1 MCFLKFLPRHTFIL
15 DYKWTHYLSSSLASG
30 PNYPKLILVP
40 DKDTGKLAIDLL
52 GQSGA
57 RDEGK
62 HNKQQ
67 RWAGQFGTMTAAAL
81 DRVWNRPSLPS
92 TLCHHPAESLPSAN
106 SRYAALSDI
115 DCSHVH
121 VLVFS
126 LGWGCSV
133 QMFPFSASCSE
144 AGNLLSMDFHERI
157 IHRGVNKPVCLLFGF
172 LLSVSLMTFSKDVT
186 FRWNQHC

>member
-67 RWAGQFGTMTAAAL
+67 RWAGQFGQWQLLRLIGFEIVPPSPPPSVTIL
-81 DRVWNRPSLPS
+81 QNPSLQPTADMLHSATS
-92 TLCHHPAESLPSAN
+92 TAVTCT
-106 SRYAALSDI
+106 
-115 DCSHVH
+115 
-121 VLVFS
+121 FWFF
-126 LGWGCSV
+126 LGGGSV
-133 QMFPFSASCSE
+133 QMFPFSASSSE

-172 LLSVSLMTFSKDVT
+172 LLSVLPMTFS
-186 FRWNQHC
+186 

>member
-1 MCFLKFLPRHTFIL
+1 MLAKKLLCFLKFLPRHTFIV

-67 RWAGQFGTMTAAAL
+67 RWAGQFGQWQLLRLIGFEIVPPSPPPSVAIL
-81 DRVWNRPSLPS
+81 QNPSLQPKADMLHSATS
-92 TLCHHPAESLPSAN
+92 TAVTCTFCFL
-106 SRYAALSDI
+106 
-115 DCSHVH
+115 
-121 VLVFS
+121 S
-126 LGWGCSV
+126 LGGG
-133 QMFPFSASCSE
+133 MFCPNVSFFCFLFWSWKSIIYRFS
-144 AGNLLSMDFHERI
+144 
-157 IHRGVNKPVCLLFGF
+157 
-172 LLSVSLMTFSKDVT
+172 
-186 FRWNQHC
+186 